1 MRGLFIGCK
10 AQLPCQVTWAEK
22 SEKDTF
28 LAPLLTGAR
37 GYLHKCVQ
45 GNSQLSLQARPL
57 RTYFTGVF
65 YFIYALL
72 TLAES
77 LCPSLIDD
85 DSSERMGNI
94 VLFWEKI
101 NICF

>member
-1 MRGLFIGCK
+1 M
-10 AQLPCQVTWAEK
+10 PSNMAEK

-37 GYLHKCVQ
+37 GYLQCVQ

-85 DSSERMGNI
+85 DSSERMET
-94 VLFWEKI
+94 LFYSGKKSTSVSR
-101 NICF
+101 N